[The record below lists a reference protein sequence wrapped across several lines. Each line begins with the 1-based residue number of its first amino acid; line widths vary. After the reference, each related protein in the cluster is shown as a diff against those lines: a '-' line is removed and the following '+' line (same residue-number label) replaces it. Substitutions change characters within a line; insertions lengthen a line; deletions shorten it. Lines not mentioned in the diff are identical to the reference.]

1 MSQFGKICNKIDE
14 IRGACKFFFRMVSMR
29 ESERIYVASAYR
41 IVTALALI
49 MHITFTCAFAVFHIT
64 GMVYYNA
71 VIILLYAFFLWMI
84 NRRHY
89 RLVVTL
95 VHLEVSTF
103 VVATTLV
110 LGWDY
115 GFSFYLIAM
124 TALVYFNPFVRRMVV
139 YLFPILEMIIFFLLK
154 LFTESRTAYLTT
166 SPNTAMLFEYIN
178 YLGCFTIIL
187 VGAFVSR
194 VALNSMRQERDHFAY
209 DPLTGVYRKEHFIQR
224 VESTLR
230 NNPDKK
236 YTLFLTNIVGLK
248 YYNEIF
254 GEQMGNEVLK
264 AQAALPK
271 NMKNECCYFGRIS
284 GNEFAALIEAD
295 RFDENDLLNNALMIQ
310 KQFSNNLYQPH
321 IHIGIYHILKE
332 ESIAVMLDKAA
343 MAIESLQSTYGT
355 CYAYYTKG
363 MLEKS
368 LHEKRVLSE
377 FEHALEEGQFCF
389 YLQPQVSKD
398 GECLGAEALVRW
410 NHPSRG
416 LIFPGDFVPV
426 LEHTGLIW
434 KLDQFI
440 WEEAVKKL
448 QEWQSQFKTVK
459 SISVNVSSKDFY
471 YLDLYQ
477 VFTSLVE
484 KYQVPPKY
492 LKLEITETAFL
503 EDTQKQ
509 LALIAHL
516 QEYGFDIEIDDF
528 GSGFSSLNLL
538 KDIKANILKI
548 DMAFLSKTENVQR
561 SWTILNSIMD
571 LAAQIGM
578 ETLTEGVETL
588 EQMTHLKQIGCHMFQ
603 GYYFSKPIPVEEF
616 ETKFCKMQDQ

>member
-1 MSQFGKICNKIDE
+1 
-14 IRGACKFFFRMVSMR
+14 MR
-29 ESERIYVASAYR
+29 ESERVYVASAYR
-41 IVTALALI
+41 IVTTLALVI
-49 MHITFTCAFAVFHIT
+49 HITFTCAFAVLHIT
-64 GMVYYNA
+64 GMAYYNA
-71 VIILLYAFFLWMI
+71 AIVLLYAFFLWMV
-84 NRRHY
+84 NHRYY

-95 VHLEVSTF
+95 VHLEVCTF
-103 VVATTLV
+103 VVVTTLF

-124 TALVYFNPFVRRMVV
+124 TALVYFNPFVHRMIV
-139 YLFPILEMIIFFLLK
+139 YLFPALEITIFFLLK
-154 LFTESRTAYLTT
+154 VFAEGNTAYLTT
-166 SPNTAMLFEYIN
+166 PPKTAALFEYIS

-209 DPLTGVYRKEHFIQR
+209 DPLTGVYRREHFIQR
-224 VESTLR
+224 VESTLK
-230 NNPDKK
+230 NNPDKA

-264 AQAALPK
+264 AQTVLSK
-271 NMKNECCYFGRIS
+271 SMKNECIYFGRVS
-284 GNEFAALIEAD
+284 GNEFAALIETD
-295 RFDENDLLNNALMIQ
+295 KFDENDLLSNAMTIQ
-310 KQFSNNLYQPH
+310 KHFSNNLYQPH
-321 IHIGIYHILKE
+321 IHMGIYHILKE
-332 ESIAVMLDKAA
+332 EPIAIMLDKAA
-343 MAIESLQSTYGT
+343 MAIESLQSTFGT

-377 FEHALEEGQFCF
+377 FEHALEKGQFCF
-389 YLQPQVSKD
+389 YLQPLVSKD
-398 GECLGAEALVRW
+398 GVCLGAEALVRW
-410 NHPSRG
+410 NHPDRG
-416 LIFPGDFVPV
+416 LIFPGDFIPV

-448 QEWQSQFKTVK
+448 QEWQTQYRTVK
-459 SISVNVSSKDFY
+459 SISVNISSKDFY

-484 KYQVPPKY
+484 KYQVPPQY

-503 EDTQKQ
+503 ENTQKQ
-509 LALIAHL
+509 LALIARL

-538 KDIKANILKI
+538 KDIKANIIKI
-548 DMAFLSKTENVQR
+548 DMSFLGKTENVQR
-561 SWTILNSIMD
+561 SWTILNSIME
-571 LAAQIGM
+571 LAARIGM
-578 ETLTEGVETL
+578 ETITEGVETL
-588 EQMTHLKQIGCHMFQ
+588 EQMTQLKQIGCHMFQ

-616 ETKFCKMQDQ
+616 ETKFYKLQDQ

>member
-1 MSQFGKICNKIDE
+1 
-14 IRGACKFFFRMVSMR
+14 MVPMR

-41 IVTALALI
+41 IVTTLALV
-49 MHITFTCAFAVFHIT
+49 MHIIFTCVFAVFHIA
-64 GMVYYNA
+64 GMIYYNA
-71 VIILLYAFFLWMI
+71 VIVLLYAFFLWMI
-84 NRRHY
+84 NHRHY

-95 VHLEVSTF
+95 VHLEVCTF
-103 VVATTLV
+103 VVTTTLF

-124 TALVYFNPFVRRMVV
+124 TALVYFNPFARRMVI
-139 YLFPILEMIIFFLLK
+139 YLFPALEIIIFFLLK
-154 LFTESRTAYLTT
+154 IFTEGRAAYLITP
-166 SPNTAMLFEYIN
+166 SQAAAFFEYTN
-178 YLGCFTIIL
+178 YLGCFMIIL
-187 VGAFVSR
+187 IGAFVSR
-194 VALNSMRQERDHFAY
+194 VALNSMRQERDHYAY
-209 DPLTGVYRKEHFIQR
+209 DPLTGVYRREHFIQR
-224 VESTLR
+224 VESTLK
-230 NNPDKK
+230 NNPGTE

-264 AQAALPK
+264 AQAALPI
-271 NMKNECCYFGRIS
+271 NMKNKCLYFGRVS
-284 GNEFAALIEAD
+284 GNEFAALIETVH
-295 RFDENDLLNNALMIQ
+295 FDEDDLLSNAMMIQ
-310 KQFSNNLYQPH
+310 KHFSNNLYQPH
-321 IHIGIYHILKE
+321 IHIGIYHILKKE
-332 ESIAVMLDKAA
+332 PIAIMLDKAA

-389 YLQPQVSKD
+389 YLQPQVSTD
-398 GECLGAEALVRW
+398 GSCLGAEVLVRW
-410 NHPSRG
+410 NHPDRG

-448 QEWQSQFKTVK
+448 QEWQTQYRTVK
-459 SISVNVSSKDFY
+459 SISVNISSKDFY

-484 KYQVPPKY
+484 KYQVPPQY

-503 EDTQKQ
+503 ENTQKQ
-509 LALIAHL
+509 LALIARL

-538 KDIKANILKI
+538 KDIKANIIKI
-548 DMAFLSKTENVQR
+548 DMSFLGKTENVQR
-561 SWTILNSIMD
+561 SWTILNSIME
-571 LAAQIGM
+571 LAARIGM
-578 ETLTEGVETL
+578 ETITEGVETL
-588 EQMTHLKQIGCHMFQ
+588 DQMTQLKQIGCHMFQ
-603 GYYFSKPIPVEEF
+603 GYYFSKPIPVKEF
-616 ETKFCKMQDQ
+616 ESKFCNCPFPIGKSADRCPKL